1 MRANWRQE
9 PCCWWKR
16 VAFYLLGLLLTCLG
30 VAVILQTDWG
40 LDAWNGVFAGLAAC
54 TPLSLGGWSMI
65 VQGSFWVIAA
75 LLCRRAQWLCVIPI
89 ALKGLFLDLSK
100 AAVARWAIPPGFWPG
115 CTCFLLGYLLVAL
128 GTGIYVSTGFAKM
141 PIDGLMLALAERF
154 CWRVQRARLAIEL
167 CGFAVLLFVQG
178 PFGGGTVLITLTIG
192 QVVAAASTFSQIWLF
207 AGGCTDTAGS
217 GTRAIEEDIHGDRR
231 I

>member
-40 LDAWNGVFAGLAAC
+40 LDAWNGVFARLAAC

-75 LLCRRAQWLCVIPI
+75 LLCRRVQWLCVIPI
-89 ALKGLFLDLSK
+89 ALQGLFLDLSK
-100 AAVARWAIPPGFWPG
+100 AAVARWATSPGFWPG
-115 CTCFLLGYLLVAL
+115 CVCFILGYLLVAL
-128 GTGIYVSTGFAKM
+128 GNGIYVSAGVAKM

-154 CWRVQRARLAIEL
+154 CWRVRRVQQARLAIEL
-167 CGFAVLLFVQG
+167 CGLAMLLLLLLG
-178 PFGGGTVLITLTIG
+178 RFGGGTVRITLTIG
-192 QVVAAASTFSQIWLF
+192 RVVAAASAFS
-207 AGGCTDTAGS
+207 
-217 GTRAIEEDIHGDRR
+217 
-231 I
+231 